1 MKCAIIS
8 VSQAGAKLAEKIAAS
23 LQADVDLYERK
34 EYASGAE
41 AKYFTRVMAL
51 TTDIFTR
58 YDLIIYI
65 MALGITVRAIAP
77 HVQHKTVDP
86 AILGVDELGTFVIS
100 VLSGHLGGANDY
112 AREVAEIIDATPV
125 ITTATDVHGKVAPD
139 AIARHLQ
146 ARVEPISALKTI
158 NGAIARGEMVDYF
171 VDERMPLAA
180 EIKNI
185 LTSFGVAAKPL
196 AELAQTAAVGAVV
209 ITDRTDVSPVLSH
222 LYLRPPTLVV
232 GMGCRKDTS
241 QEILADALC
250 QACSQIGRSPLALA
264 GIVST
269 TVKEHEAGL
278 LALAEQYRRPIA
290 FYPPE
295 ALLKV
300 AEQYHLEESSFV
312 KNTIGVGNVC
322 ETAAILK
329 TKRSQLLLPKTKF
342 QRTTVAIAEATSL
355 SWESGRDTPRN

>member
-8 VSQAGAKLAEKIAAS
+8 VSQVGADLARMIGAS
-23 LQADVDLYERK
+23 LQADVDLYEKK

-112 AREVAEIIDATPV
+112 AREVAEIIGATPV

-158 NGAIARGEMVDYF
+158 NGAIARGETVDYF
-171 VDERMPLAA
+171 KTAGRACTNCGSRSCRHYRSDRCKARVVASVFATADVGGRY
-180 EIKNI
+180 
-185 LTSFGVAAKPL
+185 GVP
-196 AELAQTAAVGAVV
+196 
-209 ITDRTDVSPVLSH
+209 
-222 LYLRPPTLVV
+222 
-232 GMGCRKDTS
+232 
-241 QEILADALC
+241 
-250 QACSQIGRSPLALA
+250 
-264 GIVST
+264 
-269 TVKEHEAGL
+269 
-278 LALAEQYRRPIA
+278 
-290 FYPPE
+290 
-295 ALLKV
+295 
-300 AEQYHLEESSFV
+300 
-312 KNTIGVGNVC
+312 
-322 ETAAILK
+322 
-329 TKRSQLLLPKTKF
+329 KRYS
-342 QRTTVAIAEATSL
+342 A
-355 SWESGRDTPRN
+355 RDTCRRTMPSVRANWTQSVSACRDCFDNRERT